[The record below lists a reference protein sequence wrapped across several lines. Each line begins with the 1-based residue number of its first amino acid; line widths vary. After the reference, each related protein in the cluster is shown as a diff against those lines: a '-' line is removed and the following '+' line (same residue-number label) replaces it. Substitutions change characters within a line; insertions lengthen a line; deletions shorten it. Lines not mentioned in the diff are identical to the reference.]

1 MIYPGSVPHLSEQQH
16 PPSTQGMMLADLNP
30 SLGVA
35 QAGYPQNGTGHI
47 LDKTVSVPSHNPLI
61 TTAIQFAG
69 T

>member
-1 MIYPGSVPHLSEQQH
+1 MIYPGLPDQSTPT
-16 PPSTQGMMLADLNP
+16 TQGMMLADLNP
-30 SLGVA
+30 TLGVA

-47 LDKTVSVPSHNPLI
+47 LDKTVSVASHNPLI